1 MGWGAYSAEVSP
13 VQQVAQALSSV
24 PLDDPL
30 APALLTELKQ
40 EGSEL
45 IAGLIDPSKPPV
57 QDVNAW
63 SDVKGCY
70 PSFPFFFK
78 KKQTNNEKNIRECF
92 KCVKTDH
99 KLRDPL
105 CVPP

>member
-1 MGWGAYSAEVSP
+1 MMRTKQRAGLGGGAYSAEVSP

-78 KKQTNNEKNIRECF
+78 ETNNEKNIR
-92 KCVKTDH
+92 
-99 KLRDPL
+99 
-105 CVPP
+105 